1 MVSRDIAGFATTG
14 EAKTAAY
21 KEAGEW
27 CAAHGLVFVPV
38 SSDFQDPK
46 IGSHMGHFDLFF
58 RALRPGDQEIHRTQI
73 EAPNSIQR
81 IEYR

>member
-1 MVSRDIAGFATTG
+1 MVSRNIAGFATTG
-14 EAKTAAY
+14 DGKAAAY
-21 KEAGEW
+21 KEAGAW

-38 SSDFQDPK
+38 SSDFQNPQ

-58 RALRPGDQEIHRTQI
+58 RALRPGDPEIHRTQI